1 MISADGVVMVGLYAP
16 VGAGKVFT
24 DVHRASFGKENVGI
38 SSFFLIPDIIK
49 LPPQK
54 EARQAFQNP
63 HGGFAVDATH
73 VKPERAS

>member
-1 MISADGVVMVGLYAP
+1 VA
-16 VGAGKVFT
+16 
-24 DVHRASFGKENVGI
+24 ENATA
-38 SSFFLIPDIIK
+38 